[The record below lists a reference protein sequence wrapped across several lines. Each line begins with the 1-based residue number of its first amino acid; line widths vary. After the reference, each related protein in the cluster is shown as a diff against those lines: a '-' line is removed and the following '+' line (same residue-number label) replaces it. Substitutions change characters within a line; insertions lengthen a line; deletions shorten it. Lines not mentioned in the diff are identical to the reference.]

1 MPQLPYDNIAR
12 DGFEVEYLAARED
25 GGKYL
30 LLLGGSHDEDDI
42 LGWLLQR
49 FEEGV
54 ERRRREHVHLVDDI
68 DFVTPYLG
76 RNVYLLDEL
85 AYVVG
90 RVVGGC
96 VHLKNVERTLL
107 CKGSA
112 TITLSARLATCKGRR
127 AIDGSSKNTG
137 CGGLPDPSWAA
148 KKIGVR
154 RLLL

>member
-1 MPQLPYDNIAR
+1 M
-12 DGFEVEYLAARED
+12 
-25 GGKYL
+25 
-30 LLLGGSHDEDDI
+30 
-42 LGWLLQR
+42 
-49 FEEGV
+49 
-54 ERRRREHVHLVDDI
+54 HLVDDI

-85 AYVVG
+85 SYVVG

-107 CKGSA
+107 GKGTA
-112 TITLSARLATCKGRR
+112 TITLATRLATRKGRR
-127 AIDGSSKNTG
+127 AVDGSSKNAG
-137 CGGLPDPSWAA
+137 CGGLSDPSWST

>member
-1 MPQLPYDNIAR
+1 MPQLPYDNITR
-12 DGFEVEYLAARED
+12 DGLEVEYLAAREN

-54 ERRRREHVHLVDDI
+54 ERRRREHVHLVNDI

-107 CKGSA
+107 GKGSA
-112 TITLSARLATCKGRR
+112 TITLAACLATCKGRR
-127 AIDGSSKNTG
+127 AIDGSSKNAG
-137 CGGLPDPSWAA
+137 CGGLPDPSWTA